1 VPIGATDTRGR
12 SAVLISLGDGPAE
25 PRRGTLP
32 AMTTASPVRPDTDA
46 GEGGMSRHAHRCA
59 RGLVPAGRAEP
70 TPRHLG
76 AAGGGPAGRHIG
88 GSATTNMQTQA
99 VVQRQERSPTAA
111 RRRHRARGARPVAS
125 LILAVVLLIAIPVLV
140 LLEVCLLRTL
150 GAF

>member
-1 VPIGATDTRGR
+1 
-12 SAVLISLGDGPAE
+12 
-25 PRRGTLP
+25 
-32 AMTTASPVRPDTDA
+32 
-46 GEGGMSRHAHRCA
+46 
-59 RGLVPAGRAEP
+59 
-70 TPRHLG
+70 
-76 AAGGGPAGRHIG
+76 
-88 GSATTNMQTQA
+88 MQTQA